1 MKRLTYFNNAV
12 LNKLCF
18 LLPIVL
24 STGCSDDLEI
34 EKQTFNETYFSP
46 PSWIIGTWKEPLDD
60 QQEYVIVRSFEFTA
74 SNFIVNP
81 LAEEIHQIDFNAYI
95 NEMRSFFN
103 DLETDIKV
111 VKTGEL
117 YQLSI
122 SPPLVTDNY
131 TFEKVDDNTII
142 CTSIL
147 GVGPEEGQNFILK
160 RFK

>member
-12 LNKLCF
+12 LNKLC
-18 LLPIVL
+18 LLLLIVL

-46 PSWIIGTWKEPLDD
+46 PSWILGTWKEIPDEK
-60 QQEYVIVRSFEFTA
+60 QEYPFVRSFEFTA

-81 LAEEIHQIDFNAYI
+81 MAEEIHQVDYNKYI
-95 NEMRSFFN
+95 NEMRSFLN

-111 VKTGEL
+111 VKTGKL

-122 SPPLVTDNY
+122 SPPLVTDNF
-131 TFEKVDDNTII
+131 TFEKVDENTIT
-142 CTSIL
+142 CTRIM
-147 GVGPEEGQNFILK
+147 GVGPEEGQHYILQ
-160 RFK
+160 RIN